1 MKLHS
6 RLRGYMAAGWLWLYG
21 GRLAVGYTDG
31 DDPHLFSWHRAYENP
46 NLMLKHYSECT
57 RGEGGEKT
65 VEELRNPNWIPVEEL
80 FQQPVPTPRELHAA
94 NIVSNPT

>member
-1 MKLHS
+1 
-6 RLRGYMAAGWLWLYG
+6 MAADLLWLYG
-21 GRLAVGYTDG
+21 GRLAVVIRMGMIRSSA
-31 DDPHLFSWHRAYENP
+31 LFSWHRAYENP